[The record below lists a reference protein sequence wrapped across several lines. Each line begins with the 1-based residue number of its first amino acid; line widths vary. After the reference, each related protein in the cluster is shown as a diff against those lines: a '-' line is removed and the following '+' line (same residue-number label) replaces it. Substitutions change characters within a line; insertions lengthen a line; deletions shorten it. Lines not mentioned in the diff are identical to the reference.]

1 LKNTFQLILHNP
13 IKYQKIIYFLETHLK
28 KKKQQPNKPRILDN
42 YTQLFIINYNIR
54 LFLGKK
60 QTSNPFYFPFSW
72 ILRFPH
78 LPAAQIPPSP
88 FSPISA
94 TTTFITYQNL
104 LLSEC
109 KIIDW

>member
-1 LKNTFQLILHNP
+1 LKNTSQLILYNT
-13 IKYQKIIYFLETHLK
+13 IKYQKIIYFLKTHFK
-28 KKKQQPNKPRILDN
+28 KIKIKQQTNSPRILDN

-94 TTTFITYQNL
+94 TTTSSLIKTY
-104 LLSEC
+104 C
-109 KIIDW
+109 